1 VRIGLIVFVGSW
13 GGIRGRGR
21 RAIRSGSEGLLVYGH
36 RFGGRDRW
44 RMHIFNSF
52 EQVVNYSLAAKTR
65 LMTVPAGRK
74 TYAMLRSGL

>member
-1 VRIGLIVFVGSW
+1 
-13 GGIRGRGR
+13 
-21 RAIRSGSEGLLVYGH
+21 
-36 RFGGRDRW
+36 
-44 RMHIFNSF
+44 MHIFNSF